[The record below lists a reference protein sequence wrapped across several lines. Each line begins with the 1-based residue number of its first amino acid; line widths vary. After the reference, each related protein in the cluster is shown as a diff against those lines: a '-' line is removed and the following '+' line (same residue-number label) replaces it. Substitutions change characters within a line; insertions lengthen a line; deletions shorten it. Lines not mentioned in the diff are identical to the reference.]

1 MSCTSCSTGS
11 CGTKEG
17 GCGGGCKSG
26 SCNKLN
32 SFDWLGNMDMTPR
45 SAFPIVEIRF
55 KNGRKEF
62 FLNSKNL
69 ELFAGD
75 PVVVEVASG
84 HHIGYVSLQ
93 GEMARMQ
100 MRKKGVEQNDEI
112 KSIYRVANEKD
123 IEKFEQARN
132 REVATLY
139 RTREIIQEFKLQMK
153 LSDIE
158 YQADNTKATFYYSAD
173 DRVDFRE
180 LIKLLASEFKI
191 RIEMKQI
198 SLRHEAARLGG
209 IGSCGREL
217 CCSTW
222 LSDFKNVNTSAARY
236 QNLSLNPSKL
246 SGQCGRLKCCLNY
259 ELDTYLDAL
268 KNIPEIE
275 APLIT
280 SKGEAHLQ
288 KTDIFKRIMWFGYK
302 EETTWHALSVD
313 RVNEI
318 MEFNKKGIKPFSLE
332 LDELDNSPDED
343 LIKEKAELARF
354 DDKFKKKKKK
364 KKRSGDARVE
374 GPRNVAPN
382 APNTPTQ
389 QSNEV
394 KQNRPERPRN
404 ELQKREN
411 RNQNPS
417 PQAKQHTLKPKGPNE
432 NRPNPVKQAPE
443 GKPTPSQ
450 PKPDN
455 TNQPNKN
462 TRNPNRPARS
472 NAPQANAPSR
482 QNIVPNPFSE
492 QPIPS
497 NPDRQKRQNFKP
509 DTNNE

>member
-1 MSCTSCSTGS
+1 
-11 CGTKEG
+11 
-17 GCGGGCKSG
+17 
-26 SCNKLN
+26 
-32 SFDWLGNMDMTPR
+32 MDMTPR
-45 SAFPIVEIRF
+45 SAFPIIEVRF

-84 HHIGYVSLQ
+84 HHLGYVSLQ

-112 KSIYRVANEKD
+112 KSIYRIANEKD

-275 APLIT
+275 APLLT

-332 LDELDNSPDED
+332 LDELDNSPDEE

-364 KKRSGDARVE
+364 KKRSGDSKSE
-374 GPRNVAPN
+374 GPRNAAPN
-382 APNTPTQ
+382 IPVQ
-389 QSNEV
+389 QSNEI

-404 ELQKREN
+404 DMPKREN
-411 RNQNPS
+411 RNPNPS
-417 PQAKQHTLKPKGPNE
+417 PQAKQQPLKPKAPSENKPNHTKITSE
-432 NRPNPVKQAPE
+432 IKTDNKTELRPN
-443 GKPTPSQ
+443 TIL

-455 TNQPNKN
+455 NNQPNQN
-462 TRNPNRPARS
+462 SSNPNRPARS
-472 NAPQANAPSR
+472 NVSQANVPGR
-482 QNIVPNPFSE
+482 QNIVPNPSTE
-492 QPIPS
+492 QSIPT
-497 NPDRQKRQNFKP
+497 NPERQKRQNFKP
-509 DTNNE
+509 DSNNE